1 MSEVRYEPQRFDTQC
16 QNCVLYV
23 IKDRFHN
30 NAQSPVGLEA
40 ILFLVWVPWLLIF
53 NASFITWKVTGGL
66 QHLESSKD
74 AVPVPLPS
82 AVVL

>member
-1 MSEVRYEPQRFDTQC
+1 M
-16 QNCVLYV
+16 LYV

-30 NAQSPVGLEA
+30 NAQFPPVPVGLEA
-40 ILFLVWVPWLLIF
+40 ILFLVWVPWLLILK
-53 NASFITWKVTGGL
+53 ASFITWKVTGGL

-74 AVPVPLPS
+74 AVSVPLPS